1 MRSATVLAAGISG
14 RLLILAPNRADL
26 NLPQAEAPPWNLPEG
41 SMGAALAGSRRFRVA
56 LRAHFS
62 ANKSNGCCHHS
73 LWDHPGEHHLWLIP
87 TITDEMIAV
96 EKLPWFDASL
106 TMTDEY
112 RTCPAAHCTHH
123 RAVWEMPG
131 RASIC
136 GWQLNPWSTRHTAR
150 IVILIEEGHHNE
162 HFKGLTSLSVHS
174 SEIKTGRFPEDLMRQ
189 HLLTVQPFLCLAWIN
204 KNIHI
209 IILIMKSIIEALSFE
224 LWTKR

>member
-26 NLPQAEAPPWNLPEG
+26 NPPQAEALPWNLPEG
-41 SMGAALAGSRRFRVA
+41 SMGADLVGSRRFRVA

-73 LWDHPGEHHLWLIP
+73 LWNHPGEHHLWLIT
-87 TITDEMIAV
+87 TITDEMIAE
-96 EKLPWFDASL
+96 EKLSWFDASL

-112 RTCPAAHCTHH
+112 RTCPAACCTHH

-131 RASIC
+131 RASIR

-162 HFKGLTSLSVHS
+162 HFKGLYEGSWRQFSLVSLTSF
-174 SEIKTGRFPEDLMRQ
+174 ITYQR
-189 HLLTVQPFLCLAWIN
+189 N
-204 KNIHI
+204 KQTESNSFDHGKSR
-209 IILIMKSIIEALSFE
+209 KSIKNLMKIH
-224 LWTKR
+224 

>member
-26 NLPQAEAPPWNLPEG
+26 NPPQAEALPWNLPEG
-41 SMGAALAGSRRFRVA
+41 SMGADLVGSRRFRVA

-73 LWDHPGEHHLWLIP
+73 LWNHPGEHHLWLIT
-87 TITDEMIAV
+87 TITDEMIAE
-96 EKLPWFDASL
+96 EKLSWFDASL

-112 RTCPAAHCTHH
+112 RTCPAACCTHH

-131 RASIC
+131 RASIR

-162 HFKGLTSLSVHS
+162 HFKVWQQKELMLPVCLVQMRCLRATFLKRPVKEMWISMAVDFCTQRNWALHSL
-174 SEIKTGRFPEDLMRQ
+174 
-189 HLLTVQPFLCLAWIN
+189 
-204 KNIHI
+204 
-209 IILIMKSIIEALSFE
+209 
-224 LWTKR
+224 